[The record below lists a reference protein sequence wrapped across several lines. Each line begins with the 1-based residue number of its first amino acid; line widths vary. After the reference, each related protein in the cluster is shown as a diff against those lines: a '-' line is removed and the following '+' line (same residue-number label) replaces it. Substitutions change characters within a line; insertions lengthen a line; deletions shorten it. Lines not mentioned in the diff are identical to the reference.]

1 MLSILRN
8 VQGDYSIMSAEIY
21 ALLVLLH
28 LLLFV
33 YWLGADIGVFY
44 SARYVQDTTLT
55 LESRRAA
62 LRIMGWV
69 DQLPRY
75 SLVLM
80 LPVGTTLGVAT
91 GVIAL
96 PALAA
101 LLLWV
106 VGAGWLW
113 FVWAIHHHQGTPLA
127 ERLRSI
133 DLVWRFALVAIL
145 LLTGTAGLA
154 GQGPL
159 VTDWIS
165 IKVALFGV
173 LVFCG
178 IMIRMRGKPIGP
190 ALRKILSEGSSPEL
204 EAELVRGFDRT
215 RPFILGIWFLL
226 LVAAFVGLAKP
237 NFG

>member
-8 VQGDYSIMSAEIY
+8 VQGDYSIMSGEIY

-55 LESRRAA
+55 LESRRTA

-96 PALAA
+96 PGSAA
-101 LLLWV
+101 LVTWLI
-106 VGAGWLW
+106 GAGWLW

-127 ERLRSI
+127 ERLRS
-133 DLVWRFALVAIL
+133 
-145 LLTGTAGLA
+145 
-154 GQGPL
+154 QGPL
-159 VTDWIS
+159 VADWIS

-204 EAELVRGFDRT
+204 EAELVRGFERT

>member
-1 MLSILRN
+1 
-8 VQGDYSIMSAEIY
+8 MSGETY

-44 SARYVQDTTLT
+44 SARYVQDTSLT
-55 LESRRAA
+55 LESRRTA
-62 LRIMGWV
+62 LRIMGWI

-80 LPVGTTLGVAT
+80 LPIGTTLGSAT
-91 GVIAL
+91 GVIELPLFAL
-96 PALAA
+96 VIT
-101 LLLWV
+101 WV
-106 VGAGWLW
+106 IGAGWLW
-113 FVWAIHHHQGTPLA
+113 FVWAIHHFQGTPLA

-133 DLVWRFALVAIL
+133 DLVWRFVLVGA
-145 LLTGTAGLA
+145 LLTTGVVGLS

-159 VTDWIS
+159 LTDWIS
-165 IKVALFGV
+165 LKVVLFGI

-190 ALRKILSEGSSPEL
+190 ALRKILAEGSTPEL
-204 EAELVRGFDRT
+204 EAQLVRGFDRT
-215 RPFILGIWFLL
+215 RPFILGIWALL

-237 NFG
+237 SFG

>member
-1 MLSILRN
+1 MFSILRKT
-8 VQGDYSIMSAEIY
+8 QGDYSIMSGEIY

-55 LESRRAA
+55 LESRRTA
-62 LRIMGWV
+62 LRIMGWI

-80 LPVGTTLGVAT
+80 LPVGTTLGMAT
-91 GVIAL
+91 GVIEL
-96 PALAA
+96 PRVAP
-101 LLLWV
+101 V
-106 VGAGWLW
+106 VTWLIGAGWLW

-127 ERLRSI
+127 DKLRSI
-133 DLVWRFALVAIL
+133 DLVWRFALVGVL
-145 LLTGTAGLA
+145 LVTGFAGLS
-154 GQGPL
+154 GRGPL

-190 ALRKILSEGSSPEL
+190 ALRKILSDGSSPEL

-215 RPFILGIWFLL
+215 RPFILGIWALL

-237 NFG
+237 SLG

>member
-1 MLSILRN
+1 
-8 VQGDYSIMSAEIY
+8 MSGEIY

-55 LESRRAA
+55 LESRRTA

-96 PALAA
+96 PGSAA
-101 LLLWV
+101 LVTWLI
-106 VGAGWLW
+106 GAGWLW

-127 ERLRSI
+127 ERLRS
-133 DLVWRFALVAIL
+133 
-145 LLTGTAGLA
+145 
-154 GQGPL
+154 QGPL
-159 VTDWIS
+159 VADWIS

-204 EAELVRGFDRT
+204 EAELVRGFERT

>member
-1 MLSILRN
+1 
-8 VQGDYSIMSAEIY
+8 
-21 ALLVLLH
+21 
-28 LLLFV
+28 
-33 YWLGADIGVFY
+33 
-44 SARYVQDTTLT
+44 
-55 LESRRAA
+55 
-62 LRIMGWV
+62 
-69 DQLPRY
+69 
-75 SLVLM
+75 M

>member
-1 MLSILRN
+1 
-8 VQGDYSIMSAEIY
+8 MSAEIY

-55 LESRRAA
+55 LESRRTA

-96 PALAA
+96 PALANPCHSG
-101 LLLWV
+101 LS
-106 VGAGWLW
+106 
-113 FVWAIHHHQGTPLA
+113 PLIP
-127 ERLRSI
+127 RKSLTTRRS
-133 DLVWRFALVAIL
+133 
-145 LLTGTAGLA
+145 
-154 GQGPL
+154 
-159 VTDWIS
+159 
-165 IKVALFGV
+165 
-173 LVFCG
+173 
-178 IMIRMRGKPIGP
+178 
-190 ALRKILSEGSSPEL
+190 
-204 EAELVRGFDRT
+204 
-215 RPFILGIWFLL
+215 
-226 LVAAFVGLAKP
+226 
-237 NFG
+237 N

>member
-1 MLSILRN
+1 MSVILRN
-8 VQGDYSIMSAEIY
+8 LQGDYSIMSGEIY

-55 LESRRAA
+55 LESRRTA
-62 LRIMGWV
+62 LRIMGWI

-80 LPVGTTLGVAT
+80 LPIGTTLGMAI
-91 GVIAL
+91 GVIDL
-96 PALAA
+96 PSFAPVVTWLIGAA
-101 LLLWV
+101 
-106 VGAGWLW
+106 WLW
-113 FVWAIHHHQGTPLA
+113 FVWAIHHFQGTPLA

-133 DLVWRFALVAIL
+133 DLIWRFILVGALL
-145 LLTGTAGLA
+145 MTGAAGLV

-165 IKVALFGV
+165 LKVALFGV

-178 IMIRMRGKPIGP
+178 IMIRMRGKRIGP
-190 ALRKILSEGSSPEL
+190 SLRKILAEGSTPEL

-215 RPFILGIWFLL
+215 RPFILGIWALL

-237 NFG
+237 TFG